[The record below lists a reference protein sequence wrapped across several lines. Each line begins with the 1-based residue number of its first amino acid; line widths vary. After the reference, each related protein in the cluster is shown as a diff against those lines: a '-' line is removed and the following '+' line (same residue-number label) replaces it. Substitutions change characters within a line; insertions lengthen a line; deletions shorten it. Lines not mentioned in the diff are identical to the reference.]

1 MRPSPLVLL
10 ALVAV
15 GFSLIAVPLARL
27 TGESGAWQAPA
38 TEPSTSAEAGAAPGV
53 STLVRIRFAHP
64 PLGVT
69 VTQDGRRVA
78 TFGAP
83 DGDAG
88 GLLEQQATLRWPA
101 EGPVDMLVEATWADG
116 TPPTALG
123 VELEPDGHETR
134 RLTAWTEGATLT
146 EMLTFSWK

>member
-15 GFSLIAVPLARL
+15 GFALIAVPLARL
-27 TGESGAWQAPA
+27 TGSGGAWTARVDGGPMM
-38 TEPSTSAEAGAAPGV
+38 EEAGAAATV
-53 STLVRIRFAHP
+53 TTLVRIRFAHP

-69 VTQDGRRVA
+69 LTQDGREVA
-78 TFGAP
+78 VFGAP
-83 DGDAG
+83 GADAG
-88 GLLEQQATLRWPA
+88 GLLEQTAALNGPA
-101 EGPVDMLVEATWADG
+101 EGLIDVLVEAAWADG

-134 RLTAWTEGATLT
+134 RLTAWTDGAALT